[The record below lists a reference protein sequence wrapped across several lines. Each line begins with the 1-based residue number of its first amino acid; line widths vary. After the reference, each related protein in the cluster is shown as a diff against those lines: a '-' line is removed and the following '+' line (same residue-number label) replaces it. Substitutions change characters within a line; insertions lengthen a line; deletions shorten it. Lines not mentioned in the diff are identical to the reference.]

1 MKELERIE
9 IGEPVFI
16 RNLLVYPLYYDN
28 NGGISALSLDEAI
41 KNEVAKVRERN
52 GGTVSEVIFEN
63 LSDQRIFAID
73 GEEMIGALQ
82 NRVTN
87 TAFFAEE
94 NSRFPVPV
102 TCVEEGRWA
111 GKQKNFEPGEI
122 SFATLRAILCK
133 TTSKSLYKDKSFEAN
148 QSLVWETVKKTLDT
162 FKIKSSTLSMHD
174 TYVSLKKEIDRYI
187 ENLDLKDAKGMV
199 AFAGK
204 KFLCM
209 DYFVSKELFNKYK
222 NKIMKGYAIDAMMR
236 KNETTEIRDR
246 DYVKDIIDAIRKG
259 KVRKF
264 HSLSLG
270 KEIRLESKKLI
281 GRALEYD
288 NNLVHISL
296 FEK

>member
-16 RNLLVYPLYYDN
+16 RNLLVYPLYSDN
-28 NGGISALSLDEAI
+28 NGDITAISFDEAI
-41 KNEVAKVRERN
+41 KNGVARVRERN
-52 GGTVSEVIFEN
+52 GGTVSQVIFEN
-63 LSDQRIFAID
+63 LSKHRVFAID

-87 TAFFAEE
+87 TAFFAET
-94 NSRFPVPV
+94 NSSFPVPV

-111 GKQKNFEPGEI
+111 GKQKEFEPGEI

-133 TTSKSLYKDKSFEAN
+133 TTSESLYKDKSFKTD

-162 FKIKSSTLSMHD
+162 LRVKSSTQSMHD
-174 TYVSLKKEIDRYI
+174 TYISLKREIDRYI
-187 ENLDLKDAKGMV
+187 ENLDLKDAKGMI

-209 DYFVSKELFNKYK
+209 DYFVSKKLFNEYK

-236 KNETTEIRDR
+236 KNEITEIRDR
-246 DYVKDIIDAIRKG
+246 NYVTGIIEEIRKG

-264 HSLSLG
+264 NSLSLG
-270 KEIRLESKKLI
+270 KEIRLESEKLI
-281 GRALEYD
+281 GRVLEYN
-288 NNLVHISL
+288 NNLVHLSL